1 MAMEVVAM
9 AEATP
14 AVWPHLL
21 AMLEQLERLERLE
34 QLMARTLV
42 VEFWARSL
50 AMKDGEFR
58 LV

>member
-14 AVWPHLL
+14 AVRPHLL
-21 AMLEQLERLERLE
+21 AMLEQLERLE
-34 QLMARTLV
+34 QLMASTLV